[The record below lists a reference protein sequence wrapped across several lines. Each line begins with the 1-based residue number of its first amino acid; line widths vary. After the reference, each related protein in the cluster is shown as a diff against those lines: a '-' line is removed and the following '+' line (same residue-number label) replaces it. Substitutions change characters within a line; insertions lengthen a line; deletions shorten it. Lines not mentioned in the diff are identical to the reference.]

1 MEDMGKRMTIMGKP
15 MEDMG
20 KTMAV
25 MGKWLDGAL
34 TR

>member
-1 MEDMGKRMTIMGKP
+1 MEDMGKRMTIMEKP

-25 MGKWLDGAL
+25 MGNWLDGAL